1 MPLPLR
7 LAAPVLAVL
16 PLCAC
21 GTLSPARMAG
31 TPTHFTSH
39 QMCSAVFVGGL
50 DPDQYFHDSIAPQ
63 TKPVT
68 GLIAW
73 RVDRAQQAVTASFAG
88 GLIKSRAVYRGPL
101 GCIVDQGRLPAPVV
115 LPPRTPSAAPSI
127 AGPEVVAPSDPALKS
142 ALDHAFAEPAQGPQ
156 RLTKAVVIVHDGR
169 VIAERYAPGY
179 AVDKPIHGW
188 SMTKSVTNAL
198 LGVLVRLGK
207 LDMAAPAPVPE
218 WANTIDPRH
227 GITPDSLLRMKSG
240 LKFGQS
246 MTADWTLVA
255 DPTAQMVFA
264 HPDMAGYAAAAKAE
278 AAPGQVFRYANGN
291 TLLLSRI
298 VRDKAG
304 GTPQAVQAFAH
315 RELFDKLGMEHPVLE
330 TDATGTPIGASH
342 MWATARDWAR
352 FGLLYLNDGMVG
364 GERILPEGWVDYSA
378 RLTPGSEFAGY
389 GAGFWTNRATTGGAA
404 YRQAGG
410 LPADA
415 FFARGVHGQFVVVIP
430 SHRLVIV
437 RMGYAYDRR
446 EEMDGVDRLAR
457 EVVVAVG

>member
-1 MPLPLR
+1 MPLALR
-7 LAAPVLAVL
+7 LAAPLLAAL
-16 PLCAC
+16 PLAAC
-21 GTLSPARMAG
+21 GTLSPLRMAG

-39 QMCSAVFVGGL
+39 QICSAVFVGGL
-50 DPDQYFHDSIAPQ
+50 EPDQYDREAVAPQ
-63 TKPVT
+63 THPADR
-68 GLIAW
+68 LI
-73 RVDRAQQAVTASFAG
+73 RYQVDRVHRSVTATFAG
-88 GLIKSRAVYRGPL
+88 GLVRSRAVYLGPL
-101 GCIVDQGRLPAPVV
+101 GCVVDQGRLPPVPASPAARASSAP
-115 LPPRTPSAAPSI
+115 PI
-127 AGPEVVAPSDPALKS
+127 AGPAVVEPADPSLKA
-142 ALDHAFAEPAQGPQ
+142 ALDQAFAEPAGGPQ

-198 LGVLVRLGK
+198 LGVLVRQGR
-207 LDMAAPAPVPE
+207 LDMNAPAPVQE
-218 WANTIDPRH
+218 WADRADPRH
-227 GITPDSLLRMKSG
+227 RITPDNLLRMQSG

-246 MTADWTLVA
+246 MGADWTQIF

-264 HPDMAGYAAAAKAE
+264 HPDMAGYAATAKAG
-278 AAPGQVFRYANGN
+278 AAPGRVFRYANGD

-304 GTPQAVQAFAH
+304 GTPEAVEAFAR

-330 TDATGTPIGASH
+330 TDAAGTPIGASH

-364 GERILPEGWVDYSA
+364 GERVLPEGWVDYSA
-378 RLTPGSEFAGY
+378 RLTPGSEYAGY
-389 GAGFWTNRATTGGAA
+389 GAGFWTNRAATGGAA
-404 YRQAGG
+404 YRRAAG

-415 FFARGVHGQFVVVIP
+415 FFARGVHGQFVVIVP

-437 RMGYAYDRR
+437 RLGYAYDRR
-446 EEMDGVDRLAR
+446 EEMDGIDRLAKA
-457 EVVVAVG
+457 VIAAVG